1 MATGVGIAPSPPQ
14 AGVIRELLIE
24 RRASD
29 SRAAMAAAIAPQLV
43 LSPSEGHAGTYAVD
57 TGYSGLDLSRDP
69 SALSPVSLAATNY
82 LDEELSYGSRP
93 FALQRYQVGRFDLPR
108 RQLENLQATS
118 GIDAERAIANKFADK
133 AAAMY
138 YQQVIAQLNTATL
151 PSGHSYDPGN
161 LTTSTY
167 DLAGQLETVI
177 GLFANAQI
185 DLPSVDLILVAAPL
199 VVAAMRGLDQ
209 VRASALL
216 DSPNTNYSTD
226 QLLEQ
231 WLAHYTGAR
240 SVRVMVDRPRY
251 RDASGTP
258 VNGLTA
264 ASCVFLVAAGGRE
277 RSFLKTIVSPE
288 EAQSAFE
295 LRPEDVPAMPGTRWY
310 CDMYHDVNLVD
321 PSAAVRWTGALS

>member
-1 MATGVGIAPSPPQ
+1 MSVGVGIAPAPPQ

-24 RRASD
+24 RRAGD
-29 SRAAMAAAIAPQLV
+29 SRAAMAQMIAPQLV
-43 LSPSEGHAGTYAVD
+43 LSAAEGHAGTYAVD

-69 SALSPVSLAATNY
+69 QALSPVSLAATNY
-82 LDEELSYGSRP
+82 QDEELSYGERP

-138 YQQVIAQLNTATL
+138 YQQVVALCNTATL
-151 PSGHSYDPGN
+151 GVNSYDPGN

-167 DLAGQLETVI
+167 DLAGQLEAVI

-185 DLPSVDLILVAAPL
+185 DLPSTDLILFAAPL

-216 DSPNTNYSTD
+216 NSPNTNYSTD

-231 WLAHYTGAR
+231 WLAHYLGAR
-240 SVRVMVDRPRY
+240 SVSLLVDRPRF
-251 RDASGTP
+251 RNASGTS

-264 ASCVFLVAAGGRE
+264 ASCLFFVANGGRD
-277 RSFLKTIVSPE
+277 RSFLKTIVSPA
-288 EAQSAFE
+288 EAQSVFE

-310 CDMYHDVNLVD
+310 CDMYHDINLVD